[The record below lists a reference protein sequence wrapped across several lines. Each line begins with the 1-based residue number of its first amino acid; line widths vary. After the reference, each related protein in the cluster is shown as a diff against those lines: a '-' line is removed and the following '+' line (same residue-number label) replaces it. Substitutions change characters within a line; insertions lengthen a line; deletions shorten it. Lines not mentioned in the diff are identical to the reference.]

1 MTVNNTSNVN
11 NKEDDELNKL
21 LERRARELARAVGNE
36 PVELDADNFDNFIR
50 SKRVVVVDFWA
61 PWCAPCFLLEPIL
74 KALAKEM
81 PCVGFGRLNT
91 QEWPDVAAKYDVM
104 SLPTVIIFRNGEP
117 VDFVIGAVPKKIIAD
132 KIRRILSEN

>member
-1 MTVNNTSNVN
+1 MNSNMGD
-11 NKEDDELNKL
+11 KEDEELSKL
-21 LERRARELARAVGNE
+21 LEKKARELAKAVGNE
-36 PVELDADNFDNFIR
+36 PVELSGDNFDDFIR

-104 SLPTVIIFRNGEP
+104 SLPTVIIFKDGEP
-117 VDFVIGAVPKKIIAD
+117 ADFVIGAVPKKIIAD
-132 KIRRILSEN
+132 KIRRVLNEN